1 MLKPVKVGRVVVI
14 VASSSYEGGF
24 DRFVST
30 FIIFSPKKY
39 FFFLFSV
46 VHSEGGWSIILVTY

>member
-1 MLKPVKVGRVVVI
+1 MLKPVKVVVI

-46 VHSEGGWSIILVTY
+46 VHSEGGWSIILVNY

>member
-1 MLKPVKVGRVVVI
+1 MLKPVKVVVI

-46 VHSEGGWSIILVTY
+46 VYSEGGWSIILVNY